1 MVWQWIALLIGAYL
15 LGSIPSAYLLVKFY
29 RGIDIRKF
37 GSGNVG
43 STNTVRAAGKG
54 AGILV
59 FLIDSLKGAIPTL
72 IGLKLGGENMAAA
85 AGAMAVVGHMFPVWL
100 KFKGGKGVATT
111 IGMSFVLT
119 PWGALITFAIW
130 FVTLIAT
137 GYVSLGSC
145 VGGVVLWIC
154 YLCGRH
160 SFVVNV
166 ILLAIVLLVLWKH
179 RSNFRNIKNGTES
192 KSFRKY

>member
-1 MVWQWIALLIGAYL
+1 MFWQWLALLTGAYL
-15 LGSIPSAYLLVKFY
+15 LGSIPSAYLLVKLS
-29 RGIDIRKF
+29 RGIDIRQF

-43 STNTVRAAGKG
+43 STNTVRAAGKKT
-54 AGILV
+54 GILV

-85 AGAMAVVGHMFPVWL
+85 AGAIAVIGHMFPVWL

-119 PWGALITFAIW
+119 PLGALITFAIW
-130 FVTLIAT
+130 FLTLLLT

-145 VGGVVLWIC
+145 VGGVALWIC
-154 YLCGRH
+154 YLCGHH
-160 SFVVNV
+160 SFVVNII
-166 ILLAIVLLVLWKH
+166 ILAVVLLVIWKH

-192 KSFRKY
+192 KSFRK